1 MTYCSLEEAW
11 GSDFNSTNYYS
22 KINQTQSST
31 EPIQIS
37 SIQKSQIPEA
47 LNHPE
52 NLRTPLSKIENNSE
66 LDKYFP
72 SYSGGNPLKN
82 TMKSNNVPYNVS
94 FPDKSKRNYIYPVEG
109 DSDNDSALD
118 LLEDNNND
126 IQHIDRQRKI
136 PVIDS
141 SYMTSN
147 DYFLYKKYM
156 NLADKYKQKLKKRYN
171 LFMENENIEENFD
184 NIHGQTHGQG
194 TYNKNNQT
202 FSSTIY
208 SMKDIIIIII
218 IGIFIILALDVFVKM
233 GARSKQ

>member
-11 GSDFNSTNYYS
+11 GSDFNSSNYYS
-22 KINQTQSST
+22 KINETQAAVPAALASST
-31 EPIQIS
+31 
-37 SIQKSQIPEA
+37 QKSQIPET
-47 LNHPE
+47 LNPPE
-52 NLRTPLSKIENNSE
+52 NLRTPLSKIDNNPD

-72 SYSGGNPLKN
+72 SYNGGNPLKN
-82 TMKSNNVPYNVS
+82 TMKSNNVPYQVS

-109 DSDNDSALD
+109 DSDNDNDSALD

-136 PVIDS
+136 PVTDR

-156 NLADKYKQKLKKRYN
+156 NLAEKYKQKLKKRYN

-184 NIHGQTHGQG
+184 NIQRQNQGQ
-194 TYNKNNQT
+194 NNQNL
-202 FSSTIY
+202 SSSIY

-233 GARSKQ
+233 GARVKQ